1 MAFQKIFW
9 FGMMGCWHP
18 CMVTMVAEFSLLLQL
33 SETEMEK
40 MVDRLQMVGKI
51 VIDVN
56 DPNRPRFTLNELRD
70 VLQEKNELKTKL
82 IEVEEELAQY
92 RPPP

>member
-1 MAFQKIFW
+1 
-9 FGMMGCWHP
+9 
-18 CMVTMVAEFSLLLQL
+18 
-33 SETEMEK
+33 MEK